1 MSRHRHFLKAFLAV
15 SAVLSTTTAF
25 AASTSEVI
33 LNPPVASSVDALTIR
48 KAFQLEQDPLVSI
61 TLKNAQIDVVMRSL
75 AEKAGLSLVFLGDSN
90 SNSSTAAAT
99 QQQPSE
105 GTSDTASGTAATQAA
120 APTTRMTTIP
130 FIDLKNV
137 PLSQAFAFVL
147 KLSGLSG
154 RRMYNSLIIATPER
168 LMEMGFSAPI
178 VKAYQVYNSIQL
190 SGGSGGGGGGTG
202 GTGGSIDQQL
212 TTVLETR
219 GIKPMPKIIME
230 MRTNTMIVMGTQ
242 EVIDVVDAL
251 MPVLDKAVP
260 QVMVEIKLVELSKQ
274 ASSQLG
280 ISYGFGQGK
289 VGAGFNTGASAG
301 GTALPGV
308 ATPGQPGTGSSSIVT
323 FNALSDFAPNFNAKL
338 DALIQNSE
346 AKVLTNPRIAI
357 RHGIE
362 GSFDAVTKV
371 PIVNTQTTTTTATQT
386 VSSLSIGESIKITPL
401 IDVEHGFITMVIAP
415 TISTR
420 GATINLA
427 QGPAPEVNERRVN
440 TTLRVKDGG
449 SVIIGGL
456 MRQSSTTGKNKIP
469 ILGDI
474 PLLGALFSTSTSQ
487 EEEVELVIIVTPH
500 IMKDI

>member
-61 TLKNAQIDVVMRSL
+61 TLKNAQVDVVMRSL
-75 AEKAGLSLVFLGDSN
+75 AEKAGLSLVFLGDGSSN
-90 SNSSTAAAT
+90 TSATSAAT
-99 QQQPSE
+99 QEPAEAPTDDSA
-105 GTSDTASGTAATQAA
+105 GGASTKAAV
-120 APTTRMTTIP
+120 PTTRMSTIP

-168 LMEMGFSAPI
+168 LLDMGFSAPI
-178 VKAYQVYNSIQL
+178 VKAYQIYNSIQL
-190 SGGSGGGGGGTG
+190 GGASGAGGAA
-202 GTGGSIDQQL
+202 GGSIDQQL
-212 TTVLETR
+212 TSVLETR

-289 VGAGFNTGASAG
+289 VGAGFNTGTASTVA
-301 GTALPGV
+301 PGI

-420 GATINLA
+420 GATINLS

-500 IMKDI
+500 IMKDL